1 MESIKKC
8 YSYDLD
14 NTTAKYFKEFLTK
27 AKIRFELSDEN
38 ALTHFEIYA
47 TIFQDNCAKSFLAGF
62 ACAESEFVALPF

>member
-1 MESIKKC
+1 MNNIEKW

-14 NTTAKYFKEFLTK
+14 STTAKYFKEFLTK
-27 AKIRFELSDEN
+27 AKIHYELSDES